1 MEMEKEEMG
10 FNGDRRVIMKDI
22 YGEREGLVQEHY
34 QSRDEKH
41 HFLHPFKPRLPSTWY
56 YLDKEPPRSRGADK
70 MIY

>member
-1 MEMEKEEMG
+1 
-10 FNGDRRVIMKDI
+10 MKDI

-56 YLDKEPPRSRGADK
+56 YLDKEPPRSRGVDK
-70 MIY
+70 MMY